1 MKKLVVLSLAVAT
14 LAFANPL
21 DRAQVTTNA
30 NGAEIVNATKT
41 SRVHQEA
48 VGNENVIT
56 GGVLIQGADV
66 VSSKIHNYTESTRTT
81 SKTDGDEN
89 AINNGTVIQ

>member
-1 MKKLVVLSLAVAT
+1 MKKLLVLSLAVAT

-30 NGAEIVNATKT
+30 NGAEITNNTVTN
-41 SRVHQEA
+41 RVHQET
-48 VGNENVIT
+48 VGNENVVT
-56 GGVLIQGADV
+56 NGVLIQGADV
-66 VSSKIHNYTESTRTT
+66 VSSKINNNSNLFRTT